1 MRCLKARLRRVAGE
15 SKSAGTAR
23 PGAQASRKWRGL
35 VGLALEV
42 RDLVGLCV
50 RPLLRVAQLFLGLAL
65 ALLLPA
71 LAAQARVVGEVP
83 RGLLHA
89 ARQLVNDSHSSSVVA
104 LVICP
109 RAPVTANRRRG
120 APSAR
125 GPRARAWD
133 RARAAAGRVRRS
145 TCGRS

>member
-1 MRCLKARLRRVAGE
+1 MLPF
-15 SKSAGTAR
+15 GTLGR
-23 PGAQASRKWRGL
+23 
-35 VGLALEV
+35 LALEV
-42 RDLVGLCV
+42 RDLLGLRVG
-50 RPLLRVAQLFLGLAL
+50 PLLRAPQLFLGLAL

-83 RGLLHA
+83 RGFLHP
-89 ARQLVNDSHSSSVVA
+89 ARQPLNDSHSPSVVA

-133 RARAAAGRVRRS
+133 RARAGAGRARRS